1 MKLKNKTNKKLDFDV
16 SYFINPVLG
25 NFEEKTARH
34 ILSEFIPSDNCVK
47 LRNVYS
53 VNYSE
58 FCVYMSSS
66 ERINSSVIDRIL
78 VKSIDTKVSLKP
90 SEEKSISF
98 MLVAL
103 NNDKGHLELIDKY
116 RDISNVEKE
125 LVKVK
130 KHWRET
136 LGVISVKSPD
146 KSFDFMINSW
156 YLYQTISSRIMAKAG
171 FYQVSGAF
179 GYRDQLQDAM
189 NIVLVK
195 PEYTRKQI
203 LINAAHQFTSGDV
216 LHWWHDGNNFGL
228 RSRYKD
234 DYLWLVYATINYI
247 DVTRDVSILKE
258 VIPYVSGDVLSN
270 YEYEKTMYFSYT
282 EKTDTL
288 LKHCIKALELSM
300 SSLGSHGIPLIGG
313 GDWNDGMNRVG
324 IKGKGESIWLGFFL
338 YNIIDKFTQM
348 IKEFNIDLDVLE
360 YYEFN
365 KLLKTN
371 LNKYAW
377 DGNYYLRAYFDNGDK
392 LGSHE
397 NNECKIDLISQSFSI
412 LSGVIPENRVDK
424 VLDSVSENLVDEKT
438 GIVKLLTPAFNKSLN
453 NPGYIMNYH
462 KGIRENAGQYT
473 HAVAWYIMALIKE
486 GHYNEAYRYYQ
497 MINPINRS
505 LNKEQ
510 VLKYK
515 VEPYVIAADIYSAS
529 SFLGHGGWTWYT
541 GSSGW
546 FYNTGVRDILG
557 IQKHGDILNIVPS
570 IPSDWDGFKV
580 VYKYMNTVY
589 NIEVKRTGI
598 EKIIFDGR
606 VVKSVRLVDDS
617 STHSVIVDVI

>member
-1 MKLKNKTNKKLDFDV
+1 
-16 SYFINPVLG
+16 
-25 NFEEKTARH
+25 
-34 ILSEFIPSDNCVK
+34 
-47 LRNVYS
+47 
-53 VNYSE
+53 
-58 FCVYMSSS
+58 MSSS

-125 LVKVK
+125 LAKVK

-136 LGVISVKSPD
+136 LDVISVKSPD
-146 KSFDFMINSW
+146 KSFDFMLNSW

-216 LHWWHDGNNFGL
+216 LHWWHDSNNFGL

-247 DVTRDVSILKE
+247 DVTGDVSILKE
-258 VIPYVSGDVLSN
+258 VVPYVSGDVLSN
-270 YEYEKTMYFSYT
+270 YEYEKAIYFSYT

-300 SSLGSHGIPLIGG
+300 SSLGSHGISLIGG

-412 LSGVIPENRVDK
+412 ISGVIPENRVDK

-462 KGIRENAGQYT
+462 KGIRENGGQYT

-617 STHSVIVDVI
+617 STHSVIVNVK

>member
-1 MKLKNKTNKKLDFDV
+1 MV
-16 SYFINPVLG
+16 
-25 NFEEKTARH
+25 
-34 ILSEFIPSDNCVK
+34 
-47 LRNVYS
+47 
-53 VNYSE
+53 
-58 FCVYMSSS
+58 
-66 ERINSSVIDRIL
+66 
-78 VKSIDTKVSLKP
+78 
-90 SEEKSISF
+90 
-98 MLVAL
+98 
-103 NNDKGHLELIDKY
+103 
-116 RDISNVEKE
+116 
-125 LVKVK
+125 
-130 KHWRET
+130 
-136 LGVISVKSPD
+136 
-146 KSFDFMINSW
+146 
-156 YLYQTISSRIMAKAG
+156 Q
-171 FYQVSGAF
+171 
-179 GYRDQLQDAM
+179 
-189 NIVLVK
+189 
-195 PEYTRKQI
+195 YTRKQI

-216 LHWWHDGNNFGL
+216 LHWWHDSNNFGL

-247 DVTRDVSILKE
+247 DVTGDVSILKE

-300 SSLGSHGIPLIGG
+300 SSLGSHGISLIGG

-412 LSGVIPENRVDK
+412 ISGVIPENRVDK

-462 KGIRENAGQYT
+462 KGIRENGGQYT

-557 IQKHGDILNIVPS
+557 IQQHGDFLNIVTS

-617 STHSVIVDVI
+617 STHSVIVNVK